1 VRSAHQDLSRLD
13 GPGCISGSD
22 HLTASWKVAEGV
34 CAHIDIREEKKENA
48 FSLGRSL
55 IIDNE
60 VGSTFVCAARGAGPR
75 GSKKR
80 EMNKE

>member
-1 VRSAHQDLSRLD
+1 
-13 GPGCISGSD
+13 
-22 HLTASWKVAEGV
+22 VAEGV